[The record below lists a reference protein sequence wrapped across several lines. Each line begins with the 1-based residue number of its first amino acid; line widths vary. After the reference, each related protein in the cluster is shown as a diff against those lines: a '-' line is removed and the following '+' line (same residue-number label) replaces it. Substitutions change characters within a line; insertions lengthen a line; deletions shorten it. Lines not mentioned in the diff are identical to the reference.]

1 MTVERT
7 VIEHY
12 RHGALEDAL
21 LKGLAAA
28 GKDINNLT
36 PDDLAPADEFHIGG
50 RQATIDF
57 AAEFKP
63 AAVVRESDFV
73 RIVEIPALHRQVHAG
88 EERPLKRGAVLQ
100 IGHWVA
106 HDRMPPRPRQRWRHA
121 PKHGGGALAQESQSF
136 LYWFATCPII
146 E

>member
-21 LKGLAAA
+21 LKALVAA

-36 PDDLAPADEFHIGG
+36 PDDLAPADEFHIAG

-63 AAVVRESDFV
+63 AAV
-73 RIVEIPALHRQVHAG
+73 H
-88 EERPLKRGAVLQ
+88 
-100 IGHWVA
+100 IGST
-106 HDRMPPRPRQRWRHA
+106 
-121 PKHGGGALAQESQSF
+121 LAAASAARRAISHI
-136 LYWFATCPII
+136 PII
-146 E
+146 VVLPELT